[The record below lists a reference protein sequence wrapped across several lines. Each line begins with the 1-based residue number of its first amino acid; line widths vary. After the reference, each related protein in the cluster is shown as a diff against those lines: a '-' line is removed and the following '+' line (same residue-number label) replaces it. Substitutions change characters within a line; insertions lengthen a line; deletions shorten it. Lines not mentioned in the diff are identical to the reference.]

1 MSTVAAIST
10 PVGKGGIAVIR
21 ISGDAAIE
29 IAGRVFLPANG
40 KKLTETEADRAVY
53 GGIYYGKLQIDDGI
67 AVVFKAPRSFTGENT
82 IEISCH
88 GGVLITK
95 RVLEAVLAAGAEPA
109 GAGEFTKRAFLNGK
123 LSLTEAEAIGGLID
137 AKTDKYLSVSLA
149 QSKGSLGR
157 AVKALSDRLV
167 FLAASVYA
175 YIDYPDED
183 MTDVTV
189 NEMQTELASV
199 MEKLDELISTHRYG
213 KAISEGVDTAII
225 GKPNTGKSS
234 LLNLLC
240 GEERAIVT
248 DIAGTTRDVVTEQV
262 NFGGVLLRLSDTAGI
277 RQTGTDSIVE
287 EIGIKKSKKKI
298 ADAEVLLA
306 VFDGS
311 TPLTNEDRELMMLLA
326 DRKDETVAIVNKT
339 DAAEPNGELLAEL
352 TAELREKFKRVV
364 KISAKTGE
372 GTERLKIEIEE
383 ICGKR
388 NRVSEGEI
396 VTGAR
401 QNAALIKARSF
412 VASAI
417 DSLSL
422 YTQDIAALDIENAV
436 GALGEVDARVASEQ
450 IVNEIFS
457 KFCVG
462 K

>member
-29 IAGRVFLPANG
+29 IASRVFLPAN
-40 KKLTETEADRAVY
+40 KKLLSETEADMAVY
-53 GGIYYGKLQIDDGI
+53 GGIFYGKTQIDDGI
-67 AVVFKAPRSFTGENT
+67 AVVFKAPRSFTGEDT
-82 IEISCH
+82 VEISCH

-95 RVLEAVLAAGAEPA
+95 RVLEAVFAAGAQPA

-123 LSLTEAEAIGGLID
+123 LSLSEAEAIGGLID

-149 QSKGSLGR
+149 QSKGSLGK

-175 YIDYPDED
+175 FIDYPDED
-183 MTDVTV
+183 MTDVSV
-189 NEMQTELASV
+189 EEMRKELNLVLSR
-199 MEKLDELISTHRYG
+199 LDELISTHRYG
-213 KAISEGVDTAII
+213 KAISEGVDTAIV

-234 LLNLLC
+234 LLNMLC
-240 GEERAIVT
+240 GEDRAIVT
-248 DIAGTTRDVVTEQV
+248 DIAGTTRDIVTEQV

-277 RQTGTDSIVE
+277 RQAGTDSIVE
-287 EIGIKKSKKKI
+287 EIGINKSKKKI

-311 TPLTNEDRELMMLLA
+311 KPPTSEDRELMMLLA
-326 DRKDETVAIVNKT
+326 DRREDLVAVVNKT
-339 DAAEPNGELLAEL
+339 DILEPNSELLG
-352 TAELREKFKRVV
+352 ELREKFKRVV

-372 GTERLKIEIEE
+372 GAERLQMEIEE

-396 VTGAR
+396 VTSAR
-401 QNAALIKARSF
+401 QNAALLKARGF
-412 VASAI
+412 IASALE
-417 DSLSL
+417 SLSL
-422 YTQDIAALDIENAV
+422 YTQDIASLDIENAV
-436 GALGEVDARVASEQ
+436 AALDEVDARVASEQ

>member
-21 ISGDAAIE
+21 ISGDAATE
-29 IAGRVFLPANG
+29 IADRVFLPAN
-40 KKLTETEADRAVY
+40 KKPLSETEADRAVY
-53 GGIYYGKLQIDDGI
+53 GGIFCGKTQIDDGI
-67 AVVFKAPRSFTGENT
+67 AVVFKAPRSFTGEDT
-82 IEISCH
+82 VEISCH

-95 RVLEAVLAAGAEPA
+95 RVLEAVFAAGAHPA

-123 LSLTEAEAIGGLID
+123 LSLSEAEAIGGLID

-149 QSKGSLGR
+149 QSKGSLGK

-175 YIDYPDED
+175 FIDYPDED
-183 MTDVTV
+183 MTDVSV
-189 NEMQTELASV
+189 EEMRKELNLVLSR
-199 MEKLDELISTHRYG
+199 LDELISTHRYG
-213 KAISEGVDTAII
+213 KAISEGVDTAIV

-234 LLNLLC
+234 LLNMLC
-240 GEERAIVT
+240 GEDRAIVT
-248 DIAGTTRDVVTEQV
+248 DIAGTTRDIVTEQV

-287 EIGIKKSKKKI
+287 EIGINKSKKKI
-298 ADAEVLLA
+298 SDAEVLLA

-311 TPLTNEDRELMMLLA
+311 MPPSSEDRELMMLLA
-326 DRKDETVAIVNKT
+326 DRREDTVAIVNKT
-339 DAAEPNGELLAEL
+339 DILEPNSELL
-352 TAELREKFKRVV
+352 AELREKFKRVV

-372 GTERLKIEIEE
+372 GAERLQMEIEE
-383 ICGKR
+383 ICDKR

-396 VTGAR
+396 VTSAR
-401 QNAALIKARSF
+401 QNAALLKARGF
-412 VASAI
+412 IASALE
-417 DSLSL
+417 SLSL
-422 YTQDIAALDIENAV
+422 YTQDIASLDIENAV
-436 GALGEVDARVASEQ
+436 AALDEVDARVASEQ